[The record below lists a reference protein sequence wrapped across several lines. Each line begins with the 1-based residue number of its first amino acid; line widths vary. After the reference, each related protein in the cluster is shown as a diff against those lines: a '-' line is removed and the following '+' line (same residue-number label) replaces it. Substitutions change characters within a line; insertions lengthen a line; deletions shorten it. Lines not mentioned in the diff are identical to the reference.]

1 MFNFQL
7 SVFLFFGKVVR
18 IVLSVGY
25 FVVREKK
32 QESKCHFI
40 CQYSTHIDYHYCDFN
55 CCCWSVY
62 FVERY
67 SKLSIRLVV
76 CFYEMWW
83 QDQGCESSVDKFF
96 LLLQFV
102 LLEQRVI
109 LNSYHGQL
117 GNMFIT
123 SDRGYVKS
131 SFFSV
136 LIYIYIYKFFLLY
149 QK

>member
-1 MFNFQL
+1 MFQFEIDCVAL
-7 SVFLFFGKVVR
+7 PYSLLWEKYYICAKGALIHCSISSCLYSFSLVRWFVLFCREATLLWGKR
-18 IVLSVGY
+18 N
-25 FVVREKK
+25 KK
-32 QESKCHFI
+32 VNAFSFA
-40 CQYSTHIDYHYCDFN
+40 QYSTHIDYHYCDFN

-67 SKLSIRLVV
+67 SKLSIRLAV

-109 LNSYHGQL
+109 LNS
-117 GNMFIT
+117 
-123 SDRGYVKS
+123 
-131 SFFSV
+131 
-136 LIYIYIYKFFLLY
+136 
-149 QK
+149 